1 MALVK
6 FVAGTAASYA
16 ALEPKDADTLY
27 FITDAHRIYKGD
39 VQMSG
44 DVYSVVGTFPAVGD
58 AVAGT
63 VYVQSSDGAVSYFNG
78 TSYQPIVK
86 ASANTIN
93 GAGDNNHFPTTAAV
107 VAYVT
112 NAIGDLD
119 VSALEGRVDTLET
132 EMDAA
137 QASITTI
144 TGDGEGSI
152 AKAKTDAIAAA
163 KSYTD
168 QEAAKKAN
176 LQHTHAIAD
185 VNGLQDALD
194 GKANSV
200 HTHTTAQVTGLDTA
214 LAGKADKET
223 TLAGYGIADAYTQT
237 QTDTKI
243 AEAVAAAPH
252 LKRQIVE
259 ELPAVGSADANT
271 IYMVPQGDGT
281 VDDPGTATS
290 HYNEYMLINGAFE
303 LIGSSQVDLTGYAT
317 ETFVTNAIN
326 ALDVADTAVA
336 NQYVSQVVETDGKI
350 AVTRVELP
358 VKSVTEGSAN
368 GTIAVNG
375 ADVKV
380 HGLGSAAYTEASA
393 YETAGAAAAAIAA
406 LDKADSAQAGQYV
419 SAVSQENGVIT
430 VTRATLPTAP
440 EITEGSTDGTI
451 AVGDEDVPVHGLGS
465 AAFTESTDYA
475 TAAQGTLADTA
486 LQKADITT
494 GGTNGTI
501 TVDGG
506 EVAVKGLGSAAY
518 TASTA
523 YATAAQGTKAD
534 EAHAALTWGTL

>member
-16 ALEPKDADTLY
+16 ALQPKDADTLY

-86 ASANTIN
+86 ASANTID

-112 NAIGDLD
+112 DAISDLD
-119 VSALEGRVDTLET
+119 VSALAGRITTLEG
-132 EMDAA
+132 EMDTV
-137 QASITTI
+137 QGQITTI
-144 TGDGEGSI
+144 NGSGEGSI

-163 KSYTD
+163 KTYTD
-168 QEAAKKAN
+168 QEVAKKAN
-176 LQHTHAIAD
+176 LKHTHEITD
-185 VNGLQDALD
+185 VTGLQDALD
-194 GKANSV
+194 GKANTV
-200 HTHTTAQVTGLDTA
+200 HTHTTAQVDGLDAA
-214 LAGKADKET
+214 LAGKANKAT
-223 TLAGYGIADAYTQT
+223 TLAGYGITDAYTQT

-243 AEAVAAAPH
+243 AEAVAAADH
-252 LKRQIVE
+252 LKREIVE
-259 ELPAVGSADANT
+259 SLPDVGDADENT
-271 IYMVPQGDGT
+271 IYMVPQGGST
-281 VDDPGTATS
+281 SDPGTTAS

-303 LIGSSQVDLTGYAT
+303 LIGSSQVDLSGYAT

-350 AVTRVELP
+350 AVTRAELP

-375 ADVKV
+375 ADVNV
-380 HGLGSAAYTEASA
+380 HGLGSAAYTDAADYEA
-393 YETAGAAAAAIAA
+393 AGAAAAAVAA

-419 SAVSQENGVIT
+419 SAVSQENGIIT
-430 VTRATLPTAP
+430 VTRAQLPAAATLVEGTAN
-440 EITEGSTDGTI
+440 GT
-451 AVGDEDVPVHGLGS
+451 VKFNGTDVPVHGLGS
-465 AAFTESTDYA
+465 AAFTESGAYA